1 MVLFPFSFFF
11 CRSLSLFLSTSF
23 LSFRLSFFL
32 DDSLTKVGA
41 TLGEYVLHRTR
52 GMVSHPWD
60 HVGIGVQRNRHSSM
74 AQEFLDVLWVYIAAQ
89 QQRRA
94 GVTQV
99 VEAYLRKP
107 CSLK

>member
-1 MVLFPFSFFF
+1 MF
-11 CRSLSLFLSTSF
+11 RSPL
-23 LSFRLSFFL
+23 RLSVFL

-94 GVTQV
+94 RVAQV